1 MTINRAAAGVL
12 LPAILAM
19 LVALLLTSRTASAQ
33 DKQTTPPAPVPE
45 ATKTQPSTP
54 ATKPAVKP
62 QPRKEAREETE
73 DVHRPFQSSSSL
85 KVIRYGRASR
95 AYY

>member
-1 MTINRAAAGVL
+1 MTINRTAVGVV

-19 LVALLLTSRTASAQ
+19 LVALLLMSRTASAQ
-33 DKQTTPPAPVPE
+33 DTNAPPAPQ
-45 ATKTQPSTP
+45 ATKSSPSVPPKTV
-54 ATKPAVKP
+54 VKP
-62 QPRKEAREETE
+62 QARKEARDEAEE
-73 DVHRPFQSSSSL
+73 VHRPFQSSSSL

>member
-1 MTINRAAAGVL
+1 MTINRAAAGVV

-33 DKQTTPPAPVPE
+33 DATPTPPPAPKATKTTPPSP
-45 ATKTQPSTP
+45 P
-54 ATKPAVKP
+54 AKPLAKP
-62 QPRKEAREETE
+62 QPRKETRDEVEQA
-73 DVHRPFQSSSSL
+73 HRPFQSSSSL